1 MLHSHFALQ
10 ASACRDLGSPFMGR
24 LVDLFANRLTE
35 DTEVGAFLLNWT
47 GDTSSSGHSVPLRV
61 AGALHALVLSAK
73 DETLKTHYPPNESTD
88 AELWGAVKNA
98 FEYHRDFIL
107 EWLSH
112 APQTNEIQR
121 SAVMI
126 SVSHYLAARFGRPL
140 MVSELGAS
148 AGLNLIYDQ
157 YGMEVASEHFGAQD
171 PVLILTPD
179 WKGPLPPNTPFHI
192 LERGGVDLNPLAPSR
207 REDLMR
213 LMAYTWPDQAERME
227 RLRRAGPAQETKID
241 KAGADEWLPDRLNLQ
256 KENTLHLVFHT
267 IAWQYF
273 PESVQ
278 QACEIAL
285 LKAGAKATK
294 TKPLAHLSMEADKKT
309 PGAVMRLR
317 LWPQEEVIDLG
328 RVDFHGRWI
337 TFSDHAFAKY

>member
-1 MLHSHFALQ
+1 
-10 ASACRDLGSPFMGR
+10 
-24 LVDLFANRLTE
+24 
-35 DTEVGAFLLNWT
+35 
-47 GDTSSSGHSVPLRV
+47 
-61 AGALHALVLSAK
+61 
-73 DETLKTHYPPNESTD
+73 
-88 AELWGAVKNA
+88 
-98 FEYHRDFIL
+98 
-107 EWLSH
+107 
-112 APQTNEIQR
+112 
-121 SAVMI
+121 
-126 SVSHYLAARFGRPL
+126 
-140 MVSELGAS
+140 
-148 AGLNLIYDQ
+148 
-157 YGMEVASEHFGAQD
+157 
-171 PVLILTPD
+171 
-179 WKGPLPPNTPFHI
+179 
-192 LERGGVDLNPLAPSR
+192 
-207 REDLMR
+207 MR

-256 KENTLHLVFHT
+256 KENMLHLVFHT

-309 PGAVMRLR
+309 PGAAMRLR

-337 TFSDHAFAKY
+337 TFSEHAFAKY